1 MSQRGA
7 RTTMKSLKQGRIAPR
22 VTAVMLLFAAVC
34 GCEKEPVAARQ
45 EAPAP
50 RQEAPAPRAQD
61 PVYTQALHRVQ
72 TQRRAIAA
80 QRWKVVEQ
88 MEALV
93 ARARKA
99 LPPDA
104 TEEQVRAELL
114 NNPRKYP
121 GWLELSRM
129 LRERNAMAE
138 KDLEDARRL
147 VAARIRQ
154 EQKDLSKR
162 GGSK

>member
-1 MSQRGA
+1 M
-7 RTTMKSLKQGRIAPR
+7 TMKILKQGRIAPR
-22 VTAVMLLFAAVC
+22 VAAVTLLFAAVC
-34 GCEKEPVAARQ
+34 GCEKEPVASRQ
-45 EAPAP
+45 EAPASSVP
-50 RQEAPAPRAQD
+50 RTQD
-61 PVYTQALHRVQ
+61 PAYTQALHRVQ
-72 TQRRAIAA
+72 AQRRAIAS

-104 TEEQVRAELL
+104 TEEQVRNELL

-121 GWLELSRM
+121 GWRELSRM
-129 LRERNAMAE
+129 LRERNARAE
-138 KDLEDARRL
+138 KDLDDARRL
-147 VAARIRQ
+147 VMARIRQ
-154 EQKDLSKR
+154 EQNDLSKR

>member
-1 MSQRGA
+1 M
-7 RTTMKSLKQGRIAPR
+7 TVKNLKQGRIAPR
-22 VTAVMLLFAAVC
+22 VAAVLLLFAVVC
-34 GCEKEPVAARQ
+34 GCEREPVASRQ
-45 EAPAP
+45 DM
-50 RQEAPAPRAQD
+50 PRAQD
-61 PVYTQALHRVQ
+61 SVYTQALHRVQ

-80 QRWKVVEQ
+80 HRWKVVEQ

-104 TEEQVRAELL
+104 TEEQVRAELEG
-114 NNPRKYP
+114 NPRKYP
-121 GWLELSRM
+121 GWRGLSRM
-129 LRERNAMAE
+129 LKERNAKAE
-138 KDLEDARRL
+138 QDLEDARRL

>member
-1 MSQRGA
+1 
-7 RTTMKSLKQGRIAPR
+7 MKILKLGRIAPR
-22 VTAVMLLFAAVC
+22 VAAVMLLFATVC
-34 GCEKEPVAARQ
+34 GCEKKPVASRQ
-45 EAPAP
+45 EAPPP
-50 RQEAPAPRAQD
+50 RTQD
-61 PVYTQALHRVQ
+61 AVYTQALHRVQ

-104 TEEQVRAELL
+104 TEEQIRNELL

-121 GWLELSRM
+121 GWRELSRM
-129 LRERNAMAE
+129 LRECNAKAD

-154 EQKDLSKR
+154 EQTDLSKR